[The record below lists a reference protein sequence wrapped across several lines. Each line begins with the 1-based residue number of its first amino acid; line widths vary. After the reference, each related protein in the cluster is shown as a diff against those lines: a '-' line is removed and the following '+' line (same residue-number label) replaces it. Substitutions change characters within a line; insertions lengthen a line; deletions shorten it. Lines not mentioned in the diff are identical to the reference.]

1 LEFDLNCNDSSHYNL
16 DFSFKI
22 ANKPPKI
29 VLTDDNLRMSGLDI
43 QMKAWKTVGDKKTT
57 LMNIIMGNLTLNSHQ
72 YINADNLRLMSGMNI
87 EFNQPKVVE
96 KGTLVKFDRDVY
108 RMSWVLNDWT
118 KALNDPINGST
129 FKYFGNAHIAMRK
142 WGLNID
148 GDS

>member
-1 LEFDLNCNDSSHYNL
+1 
-16 DFSFKI
+16 
-22 ANKPPKI
+22 
-29 VLTDDNLRMSGLDI
+29 
-43 QMKAWKTVGDKKTT
+43 MKAWKTVGDKNTT

-72 YINADNLRLMSGMNI
+72 YIDTNELRLISIMSI
-87 EFNQPKVVE
+87 EFNQPKIVE

-118 KALNDPINGST
+118 KTFNDPINGSVL
-129 FKYFGNAHIAMRK
+129 KYFGNYHIAMRK